1 MGFVTRCSTALASV
15 LVFGLL
21 CPAVAHAVQI
31 TKPLTGESILEENIP
46 EQAPIVL
53 AGHYATAAGTP
64 LPYNWACAPAGSVLF
79 DYTPDPVN
87 RHTVRIMANLGI
99 ACAHATITLTVFDTG
114 DGTQHTIELH
124 PANLK
129 RKDNNQAPQFDRIVG
144 MTQDGSTTIR
154 ERQVGFLA
162 EGLWPV
168 INCQVRIRT
177 YWNATPAAGQI
188 DIVAYDGD
196 PLKISELTPNC
207 TPLGAP
213 PPMGEWLITVP
224 VTCSCPAT
232 MHWLTVQG
240 RTRSARM
247 DDIEVDILAWQQ
259 GAVYCP
265 DGIGA
270 VMDYTVCEVDLT
282 VETLTEAQEED
293 PGEYAY
299 RETPSNKFSRH
310 RVRAEEVL
318 PVLPGYKLRVRSE
331 IPPDPPPIWLA
342 DPASGPFTNMYVDR
356 GINAGLPYDFD
367 AYCARASGAER
378 DSEVRVFVVHD
389 SDGQER
395 GGSSC
400 RDQLRCTGVVLE
412 LICPTAGALTAPADA
427 STNGNEWTY
436 STAATP
442 LLDIYPRVTS
452 TFYSAPVLADLADNI
467 EFYFVP
473 DAPIPDAT
481 LAWTPAGSSS
491 FIGVAS
497 HTASGGGLPERW
509 ESRAR
514 FTGMPQNNSGFGV
527 KDLQMR
533 LRHPDTDAVWHTSP
547 PRPSE
552 VFYSRNATN
561 HPLGQAGSPNWYYYW
576 GQTAAGYGTHVYIAS
591 GSSHTDWNGSAWEA
605 RLADDARMAG
615 GATAWGAP
623 AGIDRFAWVA
633 RHEETHRVQLIAI
646 WGASNRS
653 AATDADADWLR
664 DTWESATAI
673 PWQLNLTIGGVAVNH
688 YDPALA
694 ATTGLVNIKGYNG
707 NFTDCEDYCME
718 NQPDWINGSAN
729 AADWGDPGMRH
740 ATNDR
745 CDD

>member
-1 MGFVTRCSTALASV
+1 M

-21 CPAVAHAVQI
+21 CPAVAHAVHI

-79 DYTPDPVN
+79 DYTQDPVN

-124 PANLK
+124 PAKLK
-129 RKDNNQAPQFDRIVG
+129 WKDNNQAPQFDRIVG

-177 YWNATPAAGQI
+177 YWNATPATGEI

-207 TPLGAP
+207 TPVGAP

-247 DDIEVDILAWQQ
+247 DDIEVDILAWHQ

-270 VMDYTVCEVDLT
+270 VMNYTVCEVDLT

-331 IPPDPPPIWLA
+331 MPPDPPPIWLA

-356 GINAGLPYDFD
+356 GINVGLPYDFD
-367 AYCARASGAER
+367 AYCARASSAER

-452 TFYSAPVLADLADNI
+452 TCYSAPVVADLTENI

-547 PRPSE
+547 PRASE
-552 VFYSRNATN
+552 VFFPRDETN
-561 HPLGQAGSPNWYYYW
+561 HPGGTTPNWYYYW
-576 GQTAAGYGTHVYIAS
+576 SQTSANHGTHTYYAAGTGTGHTDWSGSAWVAYIHPGARGTTAAGTWGDARGIDLFANLVRHEGQHVLDLIESWGNA
-591 GSSHTDWNGSAWEA
+591 A
-605 RLADDARMAG
+605 RVGADDLDG
-615 GATAWGAP
+615 
-623 AGIDRFAWVA
+623 
-633 RHEETHRVQLIAI
+633 
-646 WGASNRS
+646 
-653 AATDADADWLR
+653 DWLR
-664 DTWESATAI
+664 DSLD
-673 PWQLNLTIGGVAVNH
+673 PSLVAGH
-688 YDPALA
+688 AYDPALR
-694 ATTGLVNIKGYNG
+694 ATYADTFNYGEDPLPDV
-707 NFTDCEDYCME
+707 EDYCLRR
-718 NQPDWINGSAN
+718 QPAWTNGSAN
-729 AADWGDPGMRH
+729 ASDWGNPGMRH
-740 ATNDR
+740 ATDNIY
-745 CDD
+745 DD